1 MCGGGGGPAFVPKY
15 MRGFS
20 GQSGGTVI
28 PARTY
33 TQTIGMI
40 PNPDFPTLST
50 PDFSTYAAY
59 DGAISSTAT
68 GTFRTLCSPP
78 SNTGQAGPTM
88 AYSASGGGWGAT
100 GSSGSL
106 ADNKASL
113 LQQGWTTAEVNNLNT
128 NTTFTVYNSTEVN
141 VSAPSQGY
149 NSASPQSTACTLY
162 MQRIHGGLG
171 GAAILTNGNSV
182 TLSGNTGNIYGA
194 IS

>member
-1 MCGGGGGPAFVPKY
+1 MCGGGGGAAFVPKY

-40 PNPDFPTLST
+40 PNPDFPTLET
-50 PDFSTYAAY
+50 PDFSTYAAF

-68 GTFRTLCSPP
+68 GTYRALCSPP
-78 SNTGQAGPTM
+78 SNTGQAGPNM

-106 ADNKASL
+106 ADNKAYF
-113 LQQGWTTAEVNNLNT
+113 LQSGWTTTEVNNLNT
-128 NTTFTVYNSTEVN
+128 TASFTVYNTTAVNSTD
-141 VSAPSQGY
+141 ASQGF
-149 NSASPQSTACTLY
+149 NGATPQSTVCSLY
-162 MQRIHGGLG
+162 MQRLHGGLG
-171 GAAILTNGNSV
+171 GSAILTNGNSV

>member
-1 MCGGGGGPAFVPKY
+1 MCGGGSAFVPKY

-33 TQTIGMI
+33 NQTIGVT
-40 PNPDFPTLST
+40 PNPDYPTLST
-50 PDFSTYAAY
+50 TDFNSYAAF
-59 DGAISSTAT
+59 DGAISSTAS
-68 GTFRTLCSPP
+68 GSYNALCSPP
-78 SNTGQAGPTM
+78 SNTGQTGPTR

-113 LQQGWTTAEVNNLNT
+113 LQLGWTTTEVNNLNT
-128 NTTFTVYNSTEVN
+128 TATFTVYNTAPVN
-141 VSAPSQGY
+141 TTTASEGF
-149 NSASPQSTACTLY
+149 NGASPQSTACSLY
-162 MQRIHGGLG
+162 IQRLQGGLG
-171 GAAILTNGNSV
+171 GSAILTNGNSV